1 MMVILQIII
10 VNYDQNEKKEPLW
23 FDPNNYITKDK
34 ISTVLLRI
42 LKRRGLQLKDRG
54 KNYFFKTS
62 GSWRKPNEI
71 DTSPQLKDLGSFFK
85 EAEYVVSF
93 LSWK

>member
-1 MMVILQIII
+1 M
-10 VNYDQNEKKEPLW
+10 
-23 FDPNNYITKDK
+23 

-42 LKRRGLQLKDRG
+42 LKRRGLQRKVKTL
-54 KNYFFKTS
+54 NYFVKTS

-93 LSWK
+93 LS